1 MVRLSVSKLV
11 SIGAVVGAAAALIAV
26 GAVGAVAQNRPDPQP
41 AASGRALP
49 VGSYRET
56 CRNISLN
63 GDRLRARC
71 IAKDGQSVAS
81 TLSVRT
87 CRGAQ
92 VRNDNGRLTCDAAP
106 AARTR

>member
-11 SIGAVVGAAAALIAV
+11 SIGASVGAAAALF
-26 GAVGAVAQNRPDPQP
+26 AVGAVAVAQTRPDPQP
-41 AASGRALP
+41 AVSGRALP

-71 IAKDGQSVAS
+71 IAGW
-81 TLSVRT
+81 
-87 CRGAQ
+87 
-92 VRNDNGRLTCDAAP
+92 
-106 AARTR
+106 

>member
-26 GAVGAVAQNRPDPQP
+26 DAVAQNRPDPQP

-49 VGSYRET
+49 IGSYRET

-92 VRNDNGRLTCDAAP
+92 VRNDNGRLTCDVAP
-106 AARTR
+106 AARIR

>member
-11 SIGAVVGAAAALIAV
+11 SIGASVGAAAALF
-26 GAVGAVAQNRPDPQP
+26 AVGAVAVAQTRPDPQP
-41 AASGRALP
+41 AVSGRALP

-81 TLSVRT
+81 TLSVRA

-106 AARTR
+106 SARTR

>member
-11 SIGAVVGAAAALIAV
+11 SIGASVGAAAALF
-26 GAVGAVAQNRPDPQP
+26 AVGAVAVAQTRPDPQP
-41 AASGRALP
+41 AVSGRALP

-63 GDRLRARC
+63 GDRLRTRC

-81 TLSVRT
+81 TLSVRA

>member
-1 MVRLSVSKLV
+1 LIRLSLSTLAII
-11 SIGAVVGAAAALIAV
+11 SAAV
-26 GAVGAVAQNRPDPQP
+26 GVAGLVAFTATAQDRPSPEP

-49 VGSYRET
+49 VGAYRET
-56 CRNISLN
+56 CRSISLN

-81 TLSVRT
+81 TLSVRS

-92 VRNDNGRLTCDAAP
+92 IQNDNGRLTCAVAT
-106 AARTR
+106 TRST